1 MAEIR
6 NTFVKSKMNKDLDDR
21 LLSKGEYRN
30 AENVQIS
37 RSEGEDVGALENVL
51 GNNLIT
57 NWGLNNVAN
66 LEIIGYTVD
75 QTNDRAF
82 FIATNYTDVSDSE
95 LDNPAPYGASCYI
108 LMFDNKAIDV
118 NDKYKILVQGRF
130 LNFSKTHPVF
140 GIDLIEDL
148 LFWTDNRNQ
157 PRKINVTKAIADN
170 TYYTKED
177 QISVAKYYPY
187 SAPQLWTTKDFKI
200 QTIGGSDTTGPHRVY
215 QQNPSGS
222 QATDLRVGMYFRPK
236 SGITNPQSGTG
247 IPLQVSRGPI
257 NSTGSGASQY
267 YEFYTN
273 YAVDF
278 GSASSVTLIYFTAQN
293 VTDEYLPPSTKLQV
307 NNIVGSGT
315 GSSSTITYT
324 PSAVA
329 GDLLV
334 GMLIT
339 GGSNGT
345 GISEKVT
352 IQSFPTSNTLLT
364 SIDISSDVNVNDDL
378 LLAWPNPDYINTWPG
393 DKDFLNE
400 RFVRFAY
407 RFKFDDGEYSL
418 ISPFTQPVFVPKQDG
433 YIIEEPTGEAQ
444 PINQEIDIQAST
456 IVSFFENKLDE
467 IDLNIEMP
475 FIVNQLSNELKISE
489 IDILY
494 KESDGLAI
502 QVLETIPVDDSSITG
517 NSTSI
522 YTYKYQ
528 SRKPFRTLP
537 EKETTRVFD
546 KVPIRALSQSVS
558 GNRVIYGNFVDKH
571 TPPQNLNYNVQA
583 SKKYLPGNYSTI
595 NPYRGNS
602 FIAHPKHTLKQNRTY
617 QVGIVLS
624 DRYGRQS
631 DVVLSSITSYQY
643 SQGASTNV
651 FDGST
656 IFHPYKDSN
665 PNAGSSKW
673 FGDNLKVLFRDKI
686 PETVTYADGYPG
698 LYKSGT
704 YNETT
709 TSSTNATLSTFSFA
723 EEIDINIKV
732 GDIITGLDADD
743 NPFTRSVKSINT
755 ARTLVGFNES
765 LDFDSS
771 NSDLVFHGEENK
783 LGWYT
788 YKIVVKQQAQEYY
801 NAYLPGFG
809 QGNIEDGI
817 HADNRRAGYT
827 TLISDNINKIPS
839 DLTEV
844 QPEQTQ
850 FRTSDEILYPR
861 VGPYPNQDFVGFGKN
876 AQYYVDEEF
885 ITVDTIAKVTDLGI
899 QASSP
904 VTPITARGIY
914 DAKSNP
920 TVAKLSLYNTN
931 IGGITIGTSGE
942 RALQLSVFE
951 VKPTQSRLEIY
962 WETSTCGLISELNN
976 LIDLGDTAQ
985 EELPDQKVP
994 G

>member
-57 NWGLNNVAN
+57 NWSLNSVAN

-82 FIATNYTDVSDSE
+82 FIATNYTDVSDNE

-118 NDKYKILVQGRF
+118 ADKYKILVEGRF

-157 PRKINVTKAIADN
+157 PRKINVTKAIADS
-170 TYYTKED
+170 TYYTTED

-215 QQNPSGS
+215 QQNPDGS
-222 QATDLRVGMYFRPK
+222 QATDLKVGMYFRPK
-236 SGITNPQSGTG
+236 GGVINPQTTTG
-247 IPLQVSRGPI
+247 IPLQVSRGPEGPI
-257 NSTGSGASQY
+257 GATGPSQY

-278 GSASSVTLIYFTAQN
+278 GGTASNTTLIYRNSIN
-293 VTDEYLPPSTKLQV
+293 VTDEYLPPSSRGPSGATT
-307 NNIVGSGT
+307 SGT
-315 GSSSTITYT
+315 
-324 PSAVA
+324 
-329 GDLLV
+329 LLV
-334 GMLIT
+334 LNTQSIT
-339 GGSNGT
+339 GEVLTNMLVECPGKINNKITISSITINGSNTEITCSGSITT
-345 GISEKVT
+345 GVNSVASPDIVT
-352 IQSFPTSNTLLT
+352 FS
-364 SIDISSDVNVNDDL
+364 
-378 LLAWPNPDYINTWPG
+378 WPNPNYISTWPG
-393 DKDFLNE
+393 DKDFLLE

-418 ISPFTQPVFVPKQDG
+418 ISPFTQPAFVPKQDG
-433 YIIEEPTGEAQ
+433 YIINRVDRDDQTALKSQEE
-444 PINQEIDIQAST
+444 DIRSST
-456 IVSFFENKLDE
+456 IVSFFENSVDQV
-467 IDLNIEMP
+467 DVNINTP
-475 FIVNQLSNELKISE
+475 YIVNQLSNKLKVEE
-489 IDILY
+489 IQVLY

-502 QVLETIPVDDSSITG
+502 QVLDTIPVSDASIIG
-517 NSTSI
+517 NNTNI
-522 YTYKYQ
+522 YTYRYQ

-537 EKETTRVFD
+537 ERETLRVFD

-558 GNRVIYGNFVDKH
+558 GNRVIYGNFIDKH
-571 TPPQNLNYNVQA
+571 TPPENLNYNVQA
-583 SKKYLPGNYSTI
+583 SKKYTQAQNVASGVL
-595 NPYRGNS
+595 NPYGGNS
-602 FIAHPKHTLKQNRTY
+602 FISYPTHTLKQNRTY

-631 DVVLSSITSYQY
+631 DVVLSSITNFQF
-643 SQGASTNV
+643 SQGGSSNV

-665 PNAGSSKW
+665 PSTSSSKW

-686 PETVTYADGYPG
+686 PETVNYADGYPG
-698 LYKSGT
+698 LYKSGE
-704 YNETT
+704 Y
-709 TSSTNATLSTFSFA
+709 TSVVDTNSTQKIISLSS
-723 EEIDINIKV
+723 IDPNVAV
-732 GDIITGLDADD
+732 GDIVTGTDSGGAFVDSITVVNTSNNTITVNNNHTLSIDD
-743 NPFTRSVKSINT
+743 VITISGP
-755 ARTLVGFNES
+755 
-765 LDFDSS
+765 
-771 NSDLVFHGEENK
+771 ENK

-801 NAYLPGFG
+801 NTYLPTFL
-809 QGNIEDGI
+809 QGEPNSTGTGVDSN
-817 HADNRRAGYT
+817 ATQGYT
-827 TLISDNINKIPS
+827 TLLSDNINKIPS

-850 FRTSDEILYPR
+850 FRTSDVILFPR
-861 VGPYPNQDFVGFGKN
+861 VGPNLN
-876 AQYYVDEEF
+876 INTNTQYFIDENF
-885 ITVDTIAKVTDLGI
+885 ITVDSIAKVTDLAIGS
-899 QASSP
+899 AGP
-904 VTPITARGIY
+904 PIAAAGIY
-914 DAKSNP
+914 DAKSDP
-920 TVAKLSLYNTN
+920 TVARLTLYDTNT
-931 IGGITIGTSGE
+931 GGTTASSSQ
-942 RALQLSVFE
+942 QLSIFE
-951 VKPTQSRLEIY
+951 VKPPQSRLEIY
-962 WETSTCGLISELNN
+962 WETSTCGLISELNS
-976 LIDLGDTAQ
+976 LIDLGDNAQ
-985 EELPDQKVP
+985 EELPEDDAVP
-994 G
+994 E